1 MLLNCDNL
9 LDKFKQDLRDNGESQ
24 KTGKEKQ
31 TPSPKIEKE
40 RLTRTET
47 TITKP
52 STKQITLRVLT
63 MVVTLNALSS
73 HQMRYQIIS
82 DWRKSVTRRVVCPRK
97 IKQTEITQISM
108 NSKRRK
114 ETRMNKLIFV
124 KKDKQNY
131 KRNVKKTTRND
142 NQGVTRATRVFYKD
156 I

>member
-1 MLLNCDNL
+1 
-9 LDKFKQDLRDNGESQ
+9 
-24 KTGKEKQ
+24 
-31 TPSPKIEKE
+31 
-40 RLTRTET
+40 
-47 TITKP
+47 
-52 STKQITLRVLT
+52 

-131 KRNVKKTTRND
+131 KRNVKQTTRND